1 MNKLVFSTLLLAA
14 FLGSCSKD
22 DDCRC
27 VNEDDLISPELAEM
41 TVTTG
46 DVTTAFTDGKL

>member
-1 MNKLVFSTLLLAA
+1 MNKMVFYVLLLAL

-27 VNEDDLISPELAEM
+27 VNNDDLISPELEEM
-41 TVTTG
+41 TVTYG
-46 DVTTAFTDGKL
+46 GQTT